1 MLEIADR
8 VNMHLAKMQKEHP
21 MLKLDQ
27 AEMQEIEANKSVL
40 QLIKLERAAEE
51 EDENAIVLG

>member
-1 MLEIADR
+1 
-8 VNMHLAKMQKEHP
+8 
-21 MLKLDQ
+21 
-27 AEMQEIEANKSVL
+27 MQEIEANKSVL

>member
-1 MLEIADR
+1 
-8 VNMHLAKMQKEHP
+8 